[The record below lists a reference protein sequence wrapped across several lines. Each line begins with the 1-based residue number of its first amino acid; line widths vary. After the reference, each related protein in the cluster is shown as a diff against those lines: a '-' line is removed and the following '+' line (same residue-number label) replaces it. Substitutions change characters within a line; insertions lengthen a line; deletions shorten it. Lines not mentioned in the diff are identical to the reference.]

1 MHDNNLQVKTNYGM
15 AEQAKRPSDVIGVPL
30 AYAEPSTDYVG
41 VYAMPHATT
50 NSAVPTNQVRMTADQ
65 EISLQQHGFPL
76 GLSQELFKTVGQA
89 VLRCWII
96 DNSGSMWTSDG
107 HVLRGKG
114 KNTRL
119 IPCTRWAEMQATVE
133 CVAELSGLLEA
144 TTVFH
149 MLNHPGD
156 PRVPQKFSVAEHGK
170 ASIIEDIDKA
180 KQAMHNCQPQG
191 PTPLSARLGEIRQV
205 LSDIAPALGKQGQK
219 ATIVIATD
227 GMPTDD
233 FGGTTPEAAREFVQ
247 VLRSLQSFPV
257 WIVIRLC
264 TDEEETRNFYNS
276 LDEEL
281 ELPLEV
287 LDDHVAESKEVGR
300 FNGWLNYAQPLHRTR
315 ELGFQHRLFD
325 LLDERPLNKD
335 EVKEFLELL
344 FGEGIFDLADVHSD
358 WKGFIKGV
366 QRIVKNQ
373 PLQWNPR
380 SQKMEPWVNIKLLE
394 KCYGERLS
402 LLSRLGSAAKRSTR
416 SSMKATK

>member
-1 MHDNNLQVKTNYGM
+1 MHDNKLQVKTNYGM
-15 AEQAKRPSDVIGVPL
+15 AEQAMRQPDVVGVPL
-30 AYAEPSTDYVG
+30 AYAEPSTDYDG
-41 VYAMPHATT
+41 VYAMPQANRTGA
-50 NSAVPTNQVRMTADQ
+50 NSLVRLTAEQ
-65 EISLQQHGFPL
+65 EVRLQEHGFPL
-76 GLSQELFKTVGQA
+76 GLSQELHKTVEST

-133 CVAELSGLLEA
+133 CVADLAGLLQA
-144 TTVFH
+144 TTIFH

-156 PRVPQKFSVAEHGK
+156 PRVPQKFSVAEHGSG
-170 ASIIEDIDKA
+170 SIHDDIDKA
-180 KQAMHNCQPQG
+180 KQAMHTCQPQG
-191 PTPLSARLGEIRQV
+191 PTPLSARLVEIREV
-205 LSDIAPALGKQGQK
+205 LTAIAPMLGKQGQK

-233 FGGTTPEAAREFVQ
+233 FGGTTPEASREFVQ
-247 VLRSLQSFPV
+247 TLRSLQNFPV

-264 TDEEETRNFYNS
+264 TDEDETRNFYNS

-287 LDDHVAESKEVGR
+287 LDDHVAESKEVAR
-300 FNGWLNYAQPLHRTR
+300 FNNWLNYAQPLHRTR

-344 FGEGIFDLADVHSD
+344 FGQGLFETADPHND
-358 WKGFIKGV
+358 WKNFIKTV
-366 QRIVKNQ
+366 QRVVKNQ
-373 PLQWNPR
+373 PQQWNPR
-380 SQKMEPWVNIKLLE
+380 SQKMEPWVDIKKLE
-394 KCYGERLS
+394 KSFGERLS
-402 LLSRLGSAAKRSTR
+402 LLSKLGSAARRGSR
-416 SSMKATK
+416 ASLKAPK